1 MNFEDF
7 AGIKNSDV
15 YFWEIAIPVGFAVGL
30 FLGKDVIKRLASR
43 WANKLLIRRSRKRRL
58 NQSSSQ

>member
-15 YFWEIAIPVGFAVGL
+15 YFWEIAIPVGFVVAL
-30 FLGKDVIKRLASR
+30 FLGKDVFKRMASK
-43 WANKLLIRRSRKRRL
+43 WANKLLIRRARKRRL
-58 NQSSSQ
+58 SRSRE